1 MLEFLP
7 EIVACVY
14 SVACG
19 VALCAEG
26 LETIVCVSVKRVVG
40 ELARIDSAADCE
52 RGMPG
57 HFVGKERIE
66 AVRQVEQRWY
76 LAQLRQLGIPFPA
89 FGEAVRQLPA

>member
-1 MLEFLP
+1 
-7 EIVACVY
+7 
-14 SVACG
+14 
-19 VALCAEG
+19 
-26 LETIVCVSVKRVVG
+26 
-40 ELARIDSAADCE
+40 
-52 RGMPG
+52 MPG